1 MIVSNSNASKVS
13 SVVNRAPSLSIAP
26 APILHQREAVIPPLR
41 EHVKRLSFDNPNT
54 FVYMAAPLE
63 ENSDAAFRTI
73 CHRHGADMTFTE
85 MTRVQGLVKK
95 NKSTW
100 SRLAVHDDT
109 PYCIQL
115 LAGREADV
123 EKFLTVFEP
132 PTNGSFYGF
141 NLNMGCPSPEVIG
154 LGLGSA
160 FIKRVAKAQRLIEV
174 FRKHGYPISIKI
186 RLGLNNYEKEK
197 KVYLNI
203 IRSTTPDY
211 FIVHT
216 RHGAQKY
223 AEPADFSA
231 YKEIVD
237 EATKLG
243 KIIVANGDIVS
254 KEKVDFLK
262 SLGVKGAMIG
272 RGAVW
277 NPSIFDKL
285 KGKSESSLPKIEE
298 LRAEYE
304 QLADKYQTHHR
315 YKANVLLRMGRD
327 TSQIDKNLLI

>member
-1 MIVSNSNASKVS
+1 MTLNNSQVS
-13 SVVNRAPSLSIAP
+13 SNFKLK
-26 APILHQREAVIPPLR
+26 EN
-41 EHVKRLSFDNPNT
+41 VKKLSFDKPNA
-54 FVYMAAPLE
+54 FLFMAAPLE

-73 CHRHGADMTFTE
+73 CYKHGADMTFTE

-115 LAGREADV
+115 LAGRESDV
-123 EKFLTVFEP
+123 EKFLEVFQP
-132 PTNGSFYGF
+132 PENGSFYGF

-160 FIKRVAKAQRLIEV
+160 FIKRVAKAQRLIDI
-174 FRKHGYPISIKI
+174 FRKYGYPISIKI
-186 RLGLNNYEKEK
+186 RLGLNKYEKEK

-203 IRSTTPDY
+203 LRNTNPDY

-216 RHGAQKY
+216 RHGGQKY
-223 AEPADFSA
+223 AEPADFDA
-231 YKEIVD
+231 YKEIAE
-237 EATKLG
+237 EANKLG

-262 SLGVKGAMIG
+262 SLGIKGAMIG

-285 KGKSESSLPKIEE
+285 KGKPESKLPKIDV

-304 QLADKYQTHHR
+304 QLADKYASHHR

-327 TSQIDKNLLI
+327 TTQIDKNLLI